1 MSDKKIMDVS
11 KNTLPAMSSRVMFW
25 RPRYMAESNWLEHI
39 PFYFWLIEAQH
50 PELIFEPELQ
60 SGVTYFALC
69 QAVDKLNTDTRCIAS
84 FSNDCKEIERVTQYN
99 DDHYQEF
106 SLLSPE
112 AGTLSIEDIDE
123 GELDLLILKYN
134 SEMIFD
140 KKTMDIWQKKL
151 STRSIVLI
159 HGSQKKEIKPLCRK
173 LKEEYQ
179 TFEFNHGQGLLIVF
193 TGSAQT
199 AKMEALISLKGNTS
213 GTRVMQDV
221 YSRLGQVWREIWL
234 NVNSKD
240 TIKELEK
247 QVLSTREEL
256 IILEQEKSSITSKLK
271 KVSNERKAISATNQ
285 TLQSSVELRFNELA
299 TLTTLLQQ
307 AENELQTAKVELE
320 SLKDKHGKLKESSS
334 VERVTLE
341 KEVKSLAKQLNDK
354 KLEKDNMLSELD
366 DFRKVVKEQQNQIS
380 ILKKNNESLEK
391 DQQQIERSI
400 ETLAQENRKLES
412 LKDKHGKLKESSS
425 VERVTLEKEVK
436 SLAKQLN
443 DKKLEKDNMLSEID
457 DFRKVVKEQQNQISM
472 LKKNNESLEKDQQ
485 QVARSIET
493 LAQESRKL
501 ESLKE
506 KNNKLRE
513 SYSVERV
520 TLEKEVKSLAKQLHD
535 KQLENDNVVSE
546 LDDVRKVAQEQQS
559 QISRLKQNNEL
570 LEKDQQQAARS
581 IETLTLENRKLEQS
595 MQQRFDELA
604 VLTGML
610 DEKTMQTQG
619 GKAKDAVEA
628 TKISKAQKNFSF
640 KRLVKKSSTKEK
652 MKRNIT
658 LIKDSGLF
666 DESWYTKTYPAAA
679 NNKNGVIAHYLEQGA
694 KEGCNPSPLFSHN
707 GYLNT
712 YPDVKDAGANPLLHY
727 IKFGKGE
734 GRYIERV

>member
-1 MSDKKIMDVS
+1 
-11 KNTLPAMSSRVMFW
+11 
-25 RPRYMAESNWLEHI
+25 MAESNWLEHI

-84 FSNDCKEIERVTQYN
+84 FINDCKEIERVTQYN

-221 YSRLGQVWREIWL
+221 YSRLGQVWRETWL

-320 SLKDKHGKLKESSS
+320 SLKDKHGKLK
-334 VERVTLE
+334 
-341 KEVKSLAKQLNDK
+341 KSY
-354 KLEKDNMLSELD
+354 
-366 DFRKVVKEQQNQIS
+366 
-380 ILKKNNESLEK
+380 
-391 DQQQIERSI
+391 
-400 ETLAQENRKLES
+400 
-412 LKDKHGKLKESSS
+412 S

-493 LAQESRKL
+493 LEQENRKL

-520 TLEKEVKSLAKQLHD
+520 TLEKEVKSLARQLHD
-535 KQLENDNVVSE
+535 NQLENDNVVSE

-581 IETLTLENRKLEQS
+581 IETLTQENRKLEQS
-595 MQQRFDELA
+595 LQQRFDELA

-640 KRLVKKSSTKEK
+640 KKLVKKSSTKEK

>member
-1 MSDKKIMDVS
+1 MV
-11 KNTLPAMSSRVMFW
+11 
-25 RPRYMAESNWLEHI
+25 ESNWLEHI
-39 PFYFWLIEAQH
+39 PFYFWLIEAQN

-84 FSNDCKEIERVTQYN
+84 FSNDCKEIERITQYN
-99 DDHYQEF
+99 NDHYQEF

-199 AKMEALISLKGNTS
+199 TKMQALISLKGNTS
-213 GTRVMQDV
+213 GIRVMQDV
-221 YSRLGQVWREIWL
+221 YSRLGQAWRETWL
-234 NVNSKD
+234 NVNSRDK
-240 TIKELEK
+240 IKELEK
-247 QVLSTREEL
+247 QILSNREEL
-256 IILEQEKSSITSKLK
+256 TIIEQEKSSINSKLK
-271 KVSNERKAISATNQ
+271 EVSTERKAISATNQ

-299 TLTTLLQQ
+299 TLTKLFQQ
-307 AENELQTAKVELE
+307 AENELQTVKVELE
-320 SLKDKHGKLKESSS
+320 SLKDKNNKLKESYS

-354 KLEKDNMLSELD
+354 QFEKDNVL
-366 DFRKVVKEQQNQIS
+366 
-380 ILKKNNESLEK
+380 
-391 DQQQIERSI
+391 
-400 ETLAQENRKLES
+400 
-412 LKDKHGKLKESSS
+412 
-425 VERVTLEKEVK
+425 
-436 SLAKQLN
+436 
-443 DKKLEKDNMLSEID
+443 
-457 DFRKVVKEQQNQISM
+457 
-472 LKKNNESLEKDQQ
+472 
-485 QVARSIET
+485 
-493 LAQESRKL
+493 
-501 ESLKE
+501 
-506 KNNKLRE
+506 
-513 SYSVERV
+513 
-520 TLEKEVKSLAKQLHD
+520 
-535 KQLENDNVVSE
+535 SE
-546 LDDVRKVAQEQQS
+546 LDDVRKVVQEQQS

-570 LEKDQQQAARS
+570 LEKDQEQAARS
-581 IETLTLENRKLEQS
+581 IETLTQENRKLEQS
-595 MQQRFDELA
+595 LQQRFDELA

-610 DEKTMQTQG
+610 DEKTMQTQV
-619 GKAKDAVEA
+619 GKAKGAAEA
-628 TKISKAQKNFSF
+628 TKISKVQKNFSL
-640 KRLVKKSSTKEK
+640 KKLVKKSSAKEK
-652 MKRNIT
+652 MKRNIA
-658 LIKDSGLF
+658 LIRNSGLF
-666 DESWYTKTYPAAA
+666 DENWYIKTYPAAA